1 MSEQLVESEHRVT
14 PLELFFDLV
23 FVFAFTQVTTL
34 LLDDV
39 SWGGLGRSLLVLA
52 VLWWAW
58 ASYAWLTN
66 TVDAEA
72 GLVVAVI
79 LVAIGAM
86 FVAALAVPAAFGAH
100 RLVFGLAL
108 LVVLATFIGLF
119 ALAGK
124 EEPDLLAAVL
134 RMSRT
139 TFLGGALILAA
150 AFVHSGL
157 RPAFWVAA
165 LAVGFVVPGLSGV
178 RGWRVHPAHFA
189 ERHGLIVI
197 IAIGEALVA
206 TGFGARSTGL
216 GGGVILASVLG
227 LAVAASFWLA
237 YFDFFSAGV
246 QRLLGERSGEQRV
259 TLARDAYTYL
269 HLPMVAGI
277 VLFAFGMRTTLAH
290 VHSHL
295 HVIPALA
302 LCGGSA
308 LYLLAYVA
316 LRWRVSRTLSRGRA
330 VASVAFL
337 AALAVAVEVPAIAT
351 LGLVA
356 AIWIALHAYELIWWR
371 EQRARRRARDRG
383 AEPGPTATVETPTLL
398 TPGP

>member
-1 MSEQLVESEHRVT
+1 MSEQFLESGQRVT

-23 FVFAFTQVTTL
+23 FVFGFTQVTTL
-34 LLDDV
+34 FLDHV
-39 SWGGLGRSLLVLA
+39 SWGGLGRGLLVLA

-72 GLVVAVI
+72 GPVMAVI

-86 FVAALAVPAAFGAH
+86 FVAALAVPEAFGSH

-119 ALAGK
+119 TLAGRD
-124 EEPDLLAAVL
+124 EPDLLAAVL

-150 AFVHSGL
+150 AFVGSGL
-157 RPAFWVAA
+157 RPALWVAA
-165 LAVGFVVPGLSGV
+165 LAIGFVAPGLRGV
-178 RGWRVHPAHFA
+178 RGWRVQPAHFA

-197 IAIGEALVA
+197 IAIGEALA
-206 TGFGARSTGL
+206 AIGFGARDTGL
-216 GGGVILASVLG
+216 GAGVIIATVLG
-227 LAVAASFWLA
+227 LVVAASFWLA

-246 QRLLGERSGEQRV
+246 HRLLTDRRGEQRV

-290 VHSHL
+290 IHAHL
-295 HVIPALA
+295 HLIPALA

-308 LYLLAYVA
+308 LYLLAYVG
-316 LRWRVSRTLSRGRA
+316 LRWRVSRSLSRGRSVA
-330 VASVAFL
+330 TVAFAASVAI
-337 AALAVAVEVPAIAT
+337 AAAVPALATVA
-351 LGLVA
+351 LVA
-356 AIWIALHAYELIWWR
+356 AIWTGLHTYELIWWR
-371 EQRARRRARDRG
+371 EDRARRRSGSGDTSG
-383 AEPGPTATVETPTLL
+383 DPVPPSQVETPSV
-398 TPGP
+398 